1 MAHTRSYGSYQE
13 LWLIPG
19 VMAHTRSYGSYQG
32 LWLIPGV
39 MVIWRCQT
47 PTRAL
52 CATAQKESGE
62 VPIPNPYGL
71 QESCSSDTYLVG
83 L

>member
-1 MAHTRSYGSYQE
+1 M
-13 LWLIPG
+13 LIKPEP
-19 VMAHTRSYGSYQG
+19 
-32 LWLIPGV
+32 LLDL
-39 MVIWRCQT
+39 IWRCQT

-71 QESCSSDTYLVG
+71 QESCSSDTYLAG